1 MEVMVGTDPVG
12 EGVVTSESV
21 VTVVEVSKS
30 LEVSELLVEAVMV
43 SEVEVFSYPMM
54 KSSVD
59 IDSAVTAKPVLI
71 PEDMVEDVLN
81 SEA

>member
-1 MEVMVGTDPVG
+1 
-12 EGVVTSESV
+12 
-21 VTVVEVSKS
+21 
-30 LEVSELLVEAVMV
+30 VEAVMV